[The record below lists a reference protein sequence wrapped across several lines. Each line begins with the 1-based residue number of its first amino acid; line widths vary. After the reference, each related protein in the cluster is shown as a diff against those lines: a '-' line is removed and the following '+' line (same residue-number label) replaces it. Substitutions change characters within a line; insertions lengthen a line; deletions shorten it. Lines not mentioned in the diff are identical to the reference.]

1 MSNPGSF
8 CLEGSCLSNQSVM
21 KKRKGDAQ
29 DRAIMTP

>member
-8 CLEGSCLSNQSVM
+8 CLEGSCLNLSVM
-21 KKRKGDAQ
+21 KQSQGDAQ